1 MFKHFTSIILTLSV
15 IFSSTLLFAQDNQK
29 IEELERQLNRLEEK
43 IQEAQHFASLFQN
56 PILNQIVQSAED
68 YYRQARLAFQ
78 QRQYIRSAAF
88 IKLAYAELTKIYREL
103 KLNSQYRLKFRDR
116 LNQKIQ
122 EAEQLTGQ
130 SGNTDADNFL
140 NRAKFFR
147 QRAFQ
152 LAETDR
158 PEAAIKNYFLAIF
171 FAENAIRAAT
181 GNDGRELHNLDRY
194 FEDTRALMLQVREMD
209 GFAENATA
217 GNLFSQ
223 AEKELSNAYRF
234 YKQNELRRAFQ
245 KVQLVNRMLYRI
257 IDLLETEPLALEK
270 RLESDLQ
277 LIENQVN
284 EIQPEVQKANRPDL
298 NRIYERLLI
307 FLSSVKQRYDAKDY
321 VAARNRLG
329 LANRLLYRLQRLLS
343 SGISEQEDTRILRQ
357 IETAESMMKSLESKN
372 LKFEGSA
379 ELLSL
384 AQKNLDAANIAYEEK
399 NYNLALQ
406 NIRIFNNLALKIDQV
421 QNLEERKGEKKEQI
435 NEELHRLEAMLNTPP
450 DEVRTNELLK
460 ARYQNAKE
468 LFQIAQKVCAEQNYG
483 LCAQLTRLAINLI
496 TQ

>member
-1 MFKHFTSIILTLSV
+1 
-15 IFSSTLLFAQDNQK
+15 
-29 IEELERQLNRLEEK
+29 
-43 IQEAQHFASLFQN
+43 
-56 PILNQIVQSAED
+56 
-68 YYRQARLAFQ
+68 
-78 QRQYIRSAAF
+78 
-88 IKLAYAELTKIYREL
+88 
-103 KLNSQYRLKFRDR
+103 
-116 LNQKIQ
+116 
-122 EAEQLTGQ
+122 
-130 SGNTDADNFL
+130 
-140 NRAKFFR
+140 
-147 QRAFQ
+147 
-152 LAETDR
+152 
-158 PEAAIKNYFLAIF
+158 
-171 FAENAIRAAT
+171 
-181 GNDGRELHNLDRY
+181 
-194 FEDTRALMLQVREMD
+194 MD

-307 FLSSVKQRYDAKDY
+307 LLSSVKQRYDAKDY

-435 NEELHRLEAMLNTPP
+435 NEELQRLEAMLSTLP

-460 ARYQNAKE
+460 ARYQNAEE